1 MYRMFFVSSSTL
13 GPHGRFHIVDI
24 VNIYENKQWFRCLFD
39 RLVSF
44 SFSISSLAG
53 PLNPKEVVFLVLLES
68 LPALPHSG
76 RAG

>member
-13 GPHGRFHIVDI
+13 GPPGRFRIVAI

-44 SFSISSLAG
+44 SFSVSSLAEL
-53 PLNPKEVVFLVLLES
+53 LNPKEVVFLFFLES